1 MEQTARTPLRADG
14 LRPLG
19 LPRPIDVELT
29 PTGLPH
35 RLRAAPRPGLPM
47 RAQRPM
53 SRPGAT
59 SVPGV
64 SGSTAGRRPISGQ
77 IFEVIDI
84 SEIWRI
90 AEEWWRDTPI
100 RRTYFQLVL
109 DDGRPLTIFRDERT
123 PSEGGADALG
133 AWFEQRY

>member
-19 LPRPIDVELT
+19 LPRPIDVQLT
-29 PTGLPH
+29 PAGLPS

-47 RAQRPM
+47 RAQHPK
-53 SRPGAT
+53 SRPGTT
-59 SVPGV
+59 SVQAVP
-64 SGSTAGRRPISGQ
+64 GSTAGRRPSSGQ
-77 IFEVIDI
+77 ISEVIDI
-84 SEIWRI
+84 SEVWRI

-100 RRTYFQLVL
+100 RRTYFRLVL
-109 DDGRPLTIFRDERT
+109 DDGRPLTIFRDERAA
-123 PSEGGADALG
+123 SESGVGAPG